1 MQSTIISEIRNKTF
15 FNILVEKW
23 CGDIETIRTEYLN
36 CLFVQYKDA
45 KDAMQFIGIVQT
57 KFEIELANK
66 FHNLT
71 NDVRIRVY
79 SRCT

>member
-45 KDAMQFIGIVQT
+45 KDAMQFIGIV
-57 KFEIELANK
+57 
-66 FHNLT
+66 
-71 NDVRIRVY
+71 
-79 SRCT
+79 